1 MKALSG
7 RELCTPVERQGGTLL
22 RVRGS
27 HHVYGKAGV
36 SVRLIIPVH
45 GGRSLP
51 QGLLAISSTKRAW
64 ASRTCSDWTEAVATD
79 RQERV
84 VRYRTSRGH
93 EAESGWHTGWDEA
106 LERAFMKD
114 QNHAVDLSKLTE

>member
-51 QGLLAISSTKRAW
+51 QGLL
-64 ASRTCSDWTEAVATD
+64 
-79 RQERV
+79 
-84 VRYRTSRGH
+84 RYLLNQAGLG
-93 EAESGWHTGWDEA
+93 E
-106 LERAFMKD
+106 
-114 QNHAVDLSKLTE
+114 QDL